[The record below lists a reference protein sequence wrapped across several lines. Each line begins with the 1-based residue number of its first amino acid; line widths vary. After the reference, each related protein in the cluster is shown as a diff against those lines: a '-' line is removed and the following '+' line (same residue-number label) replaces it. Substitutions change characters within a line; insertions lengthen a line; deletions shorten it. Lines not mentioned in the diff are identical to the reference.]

1 MSGFPRT
8 PLPPDLTPGTLERI
22 LARLERQHG
31 IGLRGET
38 TLPGWQ
44 RARIFRCLGRPELA
58 AARDSGGYDAAAE
71 ALLGNAELLGKLA
84 DELRVGETRFFRD
97 PLQWRGL
104 EAWLAR
110 WPAGRTLRALS
121 AGCSTGE
128 EAWSLAICL
137 REARVSAKVVGLD
150 RSTAALEVARAAS
163 YPLESLLTL
172 PESVR
177 GRYVAPT
184 VDGGRID
191 GGLGVTFVQ
200 RDLMQGPPA
209 GSWDLI
215 VCKNVLIY
223 FGDAAGAA
231 VTRQLVGALSDA
243 GVLLVARSEAPRLR
257 ALGLTEVELGPGASG
272 FR

>member
-8 PLPPDLTPGTLERI
+8 PLPPELAPGTLERI

-38 TLPGWQ
+38 SLPGWQ
-44 RARIFRCLGRPELA
+44 RARILRCLGRPELA
-58 AARDSGGYDAAAE
+58 PARERGGYDGAAE
-71 ALLGNAELLGKLA
+71 ALLGNPELLGKLA
-84 DELRVGETRFFRD
+84 DDLRVGETRFFRD
-97 PLQWRGL
+97 PLQWQGL
-104 EAWLAR
+104 EAWLRR
-110 WPAGRTLRALS
+110 WPEGRTLRALS

-128 EAWSLAICL
+128 EAWSLAMCL
-137 REARVSAKVVGLD
+137 RDANLTSRVFGLD
-150 RSTAALEVARAAS
+150 RSSAALEVARAGN
-163 YPLESLLTL
+163 YSLDTLATLT
-172 PESVR
+172 SAR
-177 GRYVAPT
+177 RQRYVELTA
-184 VDGGRID
+184 DGGRVSPS
-191 GGLGVTFVQ
+191 LGVTFLQ

-209 GSWDLI
+209 GTWDLI

-231 VTRQLVGALSDA
+231 VAKQLVAALSDV

-257 ALGLTEVELGPGASG
+257 ALGFDEVELGSGATA

>member
-8 PLPPDLTPGTLERI
+8 PLPPELSPGTLERI
-22 LARLERQHG
+22 LARLERLHG

-38 TLPGWQ
+38 ALPGWQ
-44 RARIFRCLGRPELA
+44 RARILRCLGRPEFA
-58 AARDSGGYDAAAE
+58 HARDQGGYDAAAE
-71 ALLGNAELLGKLA
+71 ALLANRELLTKLA

-97 PLQWRGL
+97 PAQWRGL
-104 EAWLAR
+104 EGWLTS

-128 EAWSLAICL
+128 EAWSLAMSL
-137 REARVSAKVVGLD
+137 RQANISAKVFGID
-150 RSTAALEVARAAS
+150 RSAAALEVARAGVYGADA
-163 YPLESLLTL
+163 LLTL
-172 PESVR
+172 PEELR
-177 GRYVAPT
+177 GRYVEP
-184 VDGGRID
+184 VDGGGRL
-191 GGLGVTFVQ
+191 GGNLAVTFLQ

-231 VTRQLVGALSDA
+231 VAKQLVSALSEV
-243 GVLLVARSEAPRLR
+243 GVLLVALSEAPRLR
-257 ALGLTEVELGPGASG
+257 ALGLTEVPLSGSVSG